1 MQVSNSSINQHRQQ
15 RNHRLNHCGSRIR
28 RVNSNNAYSDISH
41 RYWNTGRN
49 ESQKL
54 NPREPT
60 HRVRVTCKIKLFRI
74 TFRCSSMDDV
84 KASKC
89 YVSDMCM
96 QCKVGK
102 ESKFWNRYNQVP
114 YMTQD
119 TIWESEKYTKTL
131 DTREIQESQEVS
143 HFLAGDHKAA

>member
-1 MQVSNSSINQHRQQ
+1 MLSKYKF
-15 RNHRLNHCGSRIR
+15 L
-28 RVNSNNAYSDISH
+28 
-41 RYWNTGRN
+41 
-49 ESQKL
+49 
-54 NPREPT
+54 
-60 HRVRVTCKIKLFRI
+60 KIKLFKI

-114 YMTQD
+114 HLTQD
-119 TIWESEKYTKTL
+119 TLWESDKYTKTL
-131 DTREIQESQEVS
+131 DTGEPRSQLFPS
-143 HFLAGDHKAA
+143 R